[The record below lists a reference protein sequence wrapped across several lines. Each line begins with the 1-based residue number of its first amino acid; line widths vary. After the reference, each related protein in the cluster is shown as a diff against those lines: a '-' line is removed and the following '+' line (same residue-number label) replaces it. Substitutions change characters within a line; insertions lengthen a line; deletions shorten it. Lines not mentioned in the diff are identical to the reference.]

1 MMMILMRKMYV
12 LRPDIAGVELCL
24 GDKDFD
30 KDLGHCKVGND
41 LILHPALEPCVFL
54 KIQSVKIPA
63 RGFLKKSQFP
73 ARGFLKCF

>member
-1 MMMILMRKMYV
+1 MMMMMILMRKMYV

-41 LILHPALEPCVFL
+41 LILHA
-54 KIQSVKIPA
+54 
-63 RGFLKKSQFP
+63 
-73 ARGFLKCF
+73 CF